1 MSLLFLASFTALSSP
16 PETSLHSDVRR
27 AFRGRRKLR
36 MSHPGSD
43 PSLSCLSYVRGLM
56 ELGQGVGSRGWVGV
70 TQHAV
75 GGTQS
80 FVMQRLTS

>member
-56 ELGQGVGSRGWVGV
+56 ELGRGVGGGWGSPNMQWVG
-70 TQHAV
+70 HKA
-75 GGTQS
+75 
-80 FVMQRLTS
+80 L